1 MQRETHSI
9 IHFVVVVVGV
19 HHISPATILMLVL
32 EGEGT

>member
-9 IHFVVVVVGV
+9 IHFVVVVGV
-19 HHISPATILMLVL
+19 RHISPATILMLVL